1 MVISRT
7 VLLFDG
13 DCSKAMRKLLI
24 LGIAVIFA
32 AVPGCNDSVVSP
44 TPLELPRP
52 TEPEPLPPSPPSV
65 SRGVRFSWEGT
76 RGIVLFPG
84 TQGTRSQIE
93 HLDAKLHSAGW
104 PMITYN
110 ACSETGAWEHTPW
123 NDGPPPFS
131 RENLDNLQRFLTV
144 TAELESQVKLN
155 IFCTLRDNTGW
166 MEANAQ
172 RYTRTVAKIAAEFDH
187 IVLSIANEPYHPNS
201 KWLRQP
207 GNMKRVQYWA
217 RLAGFHGMMGADDN
231 VTRSGNMSYQ
241 YRNLGFTPE
250 FHPFRNPDP
259 GPGWFDRLQRA
270 HGLVVIS
277 EPTAYSVW
285 LKPPKGRELD
295 WCCTDDK
302 SQILAYM
309 RRVET
314 RGMV

>member
-1 MVISRT
+1 
-7 VLLFDG
+7 
-13 DCSKAMRKLLI
+13 MRKLLI

-187 IVLSIANEPYHPNS
+187 IVLSIA
-201 KWLRQP
+201 
-207 GNMKRVQYWA
+207 
-217 RLAGFHGMMGADDN
+217 
-231 VTRSGNMSYQ
+231 
-241 YRNLGFTPE
+241 
-250 FHPFRNPDP
+250 
-259 GPGWFDRLQRA
+259 
-270 HGLVVIS
+270 
-277 EPTAYSVW
+277 
-285 LKPPKGRELD
+285 
-295 WCCTDDK
+295 
-302 SQILAYM
+302 
-309 RRVET
+309 
-314 RGMV
+314 